1 MSRFSPLK
9 NPVRSL
15 ENALHWLKDR
25 GYEVSEVGNGARY
38 RITHAQCVAT
48 VEASKDGST
57 RVVEFPACLV
67 GGEVADLVDKGYQKF
82 FKTEKL
88 EVPATAER
96 LTELHQFAEELKEAF
111 GYTSLYNEGLGSV
124 SGSYQYDRVKGRA

>member
-25 GYEVSEVGNGARY
+25 GYEVVESDGARY
-38 RITHAQCVAT
+38 RVQHNQCVAT
-48 VEASKDGST
+48 VEAGKDGST
-57 RVVEFPACLV
+57 RL
-67 GGEVADLVDKGYQKF
+67 VADLVDRGYQKF

-96 LTELHQFAEELKEAF
+96 LTELHNFAEELKEAF

>member
-25 GYEVSEVGNGARY
+25 GYEVVEAGDGRY
-38 RITHAQCVAT
+38 RVQHDLCVAT

-67 GGEVADLVDKGYQKF
+67 GGEAADLVDKGYQKF
-82 FKTEKL
+82 FKTAKL

-96 LTELHQFAEELKEAF
+96 LTELHGFAEELKEAF

-124 SGSYQYDRVKGRA
+124 SGSYQYDRVKGRK